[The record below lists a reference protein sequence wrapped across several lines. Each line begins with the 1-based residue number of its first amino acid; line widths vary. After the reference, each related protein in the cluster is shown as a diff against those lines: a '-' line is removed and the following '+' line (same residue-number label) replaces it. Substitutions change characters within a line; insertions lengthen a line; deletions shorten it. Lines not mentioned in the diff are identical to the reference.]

1 MVAAKGGGAVSYCTT
16 MTVSQSEKVADKS
29 HAKYPFLKVDLFRG
43 GADELLNRSET
54 ERGAKL
60 RRLSLKLSRAGPIVA
75 LPSRVLSDD
84 GFIERIFTII
94 RPLSIM
100 ATSKRSAEH
109 E

>member
-1 MVAAKGGGAVSYCTT
+1 
-16 MTVSQSEKVADKS
+16 VSQSKQVADKS
-29 HAKYPFLKVDLFRG
+29 PAKYPFLKVAVFRG
-43 GADELLNRSET
+43 GADKLLNRSET

-60 RRLSLKLSRAGPIVA
+60 RRLSLKLSRAGPFVA
-75 LPSRVLSDD
+75 LPSRVLFDD

-94 RPLSIM
+94 RSPSIV